1 MNFKFELERRDKI
14 NNQDN
19 IIGTEI
25 KNRRLSMSLTLAALA
40 EDTCS
45 TSYLCKIEKA
55 KIVANNRCLEEI
67 CKRVGMDKTEYNDLI
82 NLKNALKLVCDYYFY
97 RNNTGIEKLKKS
109 INDFNNYRSHIINY
123 VIALYEN
130 NSLQANR
137 YSKAILSLVKEIT
150 DLDLLV
156 FLTFYSIDLMQQN
169 QYSEASDNIKAVLD
183 KPSGITTL
191 EILQMECLFECAY
204 RSDAYS
210 TYIYYEKLRDLYFQN
225 SLFDQ
230 SQMLFYKM
238 AIYTLIKE
246 KTEDFNLFFDKV
258 NSQSLK
264 YNLTFYKSI
273 GIGEVSKV
281 KKMNPDKLNLVAK
294 MMLYFYF
301 DRGKFKQEYTKALD
315 EIKYYREKAII
326 SYLNA
331 SIKGKRVEYL
341 YNEGLK
347 QALEAYDGAI
357 LDYYLDELA
366 NLLQNQGSYLGFFEF
381 YREVSK
387 IKKVINQI

>member
-1 MNFKFELERRDKI
+1 
-14 NNQDN
+14 
-19 IIGTEI
+19 
-25 KNRRLSMSLTLAALA
+25 
-40 EDTCS
+40 
-45 TSYLCKIEKA
+45 
-55 KIVANNRCLEEI
+55 
-67 CKRVGMDKTEYNDLI
+67 
-82 NLKNALKLVCDYYFY
+82 
-97 RNNTGIEKLKKS
+97 
-109 INDFNNYRSHIINY
+109 
-123 VIALYEN
+123 
-130 NSLQANR
+130 
-137 YSKAILSLVKEIT
+137 
-150 DLDLLV
+150 
-156 FLTFYSIDLMQQN
+156 
-169 QYSEASDNIKAVLD
+169 
-183 KPSGITTL
+183 
-191 EILQMECLFECAY
+191 MECLFECAY

-281 KKMNPDKLNLVAK
+281 KKMNPDKLNVVAK
-294 MMLYFYF
+294 MMFYFYF

-315 EIKYYREKAII
+315 EIKFYREKAII

>member
-1 MNFKFELERRDKI
+1 MDFKFELERRDKI

-183 KPSGITTL
+183 KPSGITT
-191 EILQMECLFECAY
+191 
-204 RSDAYS
+204 
-210 TYIYYEKLRDLYFQN
+210 
-225 SLFDQ
+225 
-230 SQMLFYKM
+230 
-238 AIYTLIKE
+238 
-246 KTEDFNLFFDKV
+246 
-258 NSQSLK
+258 
-264 YNLTFYKSI
+264 
-273 GIGEVSKV
+273 
-281 KKMNPDKLNLVAK
+281 
-294 MMLYFYF
+294 
-301 DRGKFKQEYTKALD
+301 
-315 EIKYYREKAII
+315 
-326 SYLNA
+326 
-331 SIKGKRVEYL
+331 
-341 YNEGLK
+341 
-347 QALEAYDGAI
+347 
-357 LDYYLDELA
+357 
-366 NLLQNQGSYLGFFEF
+366 
-381 YREVSK
+381 
-387 IKKVINQI
+387 